1 MCWRGWRGR
10 RFSLRILII
19 DIFGVGV
26 RVHSMIR
33 AERDGWYVTYEG
45 FIAIC
50 FRVLNEGN
58 DRALPLFDRS
68 ILAR

>member
-1 MCWRGWRGR
+1 
-10 RFSLRILII
+10 LIV
-19 DIFGVGV
+19 FGVGV

-50 FRVLNEGN
+50 FRVLNEEN